1 MPVLKGNTTGSI
13 FLVAYNI
20 PSTISSYI
28 ISNKAT
34 TSVSVTVYLTDT
46 QGVSGTAISAV
57 SYNLAVG
64 QAYIRDI
71 PIKVKPNSHIYIVA
85 SGSVDYYF
93 SID

>member
-1 MPVLKGNTTGSI
+1 MPVLKGNTTGSV

-20 PSTISSYI
+20 PSTIRSYI
-28 ISNKAT
+28 ISNRAA

-46 QGVSGTAISAV
+46 EGITGTAISAV

-71 PIKVKPNSHIYIVA
+71 PIKVKPNSHIYIIA
-85 SGSVDYYF
+85 SDSVDYYF

>member
-20 PSTISSYI
+20 PSTIRSYI
-28 ISNKAT
+28 ISNKAS

-46 QGVSGTAISAV
+46 EGVSGTAISAV
-57 SYNLAVG
+57 SYSLSVG

>member
-1 MPVLKGNTTGSI
+1 MPVLKGNTSGSI

-20 PSTISSYI
+20 PSTIRSYI
-28 ISNKAT
+28 ITNKANT
-34 TSVSVTVYLTDT
+34 NVSVTVYLTST
-46 QGVSGTAISAV
+46 EGVTGTAISAV
-57 SYNLAVG
+57 NYTLCAG

-71 PIKVKPNSHIYIVA
+71 PIKVKPDNHIYIVA

>member
-13 FLVAYNI
+13 FLVAYNL
-20 PSTISSYI
+20 PSTIRSYI
-28 ISNKAT
+28 ISNKAN

-46 QGVSGTAISAV
+46 QGVTGTAISAV
-57 SYNLAVG
+57 SYQLAVG